1 VEHKIE
7 LEVTSISK
15 SFGGLKALRNISF
28 DVSRGETVGIIGPN
42 GAGKTTL
49 FNVITGFIKPEQG
62 EILFAG
68 RKLVGM
74 RPDQICKIGLVR
86 TFQLVQSFPK
96 LTALENVMIGAL
108 SRHYNPLLARQESE
122 QWLDFIGINRKK
134 WDQVAK
140 NLTLVDKKRLE
151 LARALAADPK
161 IILADEAMS
170 GLTPTEITE
179 VIGTIQKI
187 KEKGLTLVLIEH
199 VMKVIMELSD
209 RIVMLNFGEKFIEG
223 TPSDIMKDKG
233 VAKAYL
239 GEDVPF
245 V

>member
-1 VEHKIE
+1 MEHKIE
-7 LEVTSISK
+7 LEVTNISK
-15 SFGGLKALRNISF
+15 SFGGLNALRNISF
-28 DVSRGETVGIIGPN
+28 KVSQGETVGIIGPN

-49 FNVITGFIKPEQG
+49 FNVISGFIRPDQG
-62 EILFAG
+62 EVFFTG

-108 SRHYNPLLARQESE
+108 SRHHDPILARQESE

-199 VMKVIMELSD
+199 VMRVIMELSD
-209 RIVMLNFGEKFIEG
+209 RIIVLNFGEKFIEG
-223 TPSDIMKDKG
+223 TPSDIVKDKG

>member
-1 VEHKIE
+1 VEQEIG
-7 LEVTSISK
+7 LEVTNISK

-28 DVSRGETVGIIGPN
+28 KVLQEETVGIIGPN

-49 FNVITGFIKPEQG
+49 FNVISGFIKPDQG
-62 EILFAG
+62 EVIFNG

-86 TFQLVQSFPK
+86 TFQLVQSFPR

-108 SRHYNPLLARQESE
+108 SRHHNPLLARQESE
-122 QWLDFIGINRKK
+122 QWLDFIGISRKK
-134 WDQVAK
+134 WYQVAK

-151 LARALAADPK
+151 LARALAANPK

-170 GLTPTEITE
+170 GLTPTEIIE

-187 KEKGLTLVLIEH
+187 KERGLALVLIEH

-223 TPSDIMKDKG
+223 TPSDIVKDRT

>member
-7 LEVTSISK
+7 LEVTNISK
-15 SFGGLKALRNISF
+15 SFGGLKALRDISF

-49 FNVITGFIKPEQG
+49 FNVISGFIKPDQG
-62 EILFAG
+62 EVIFAG

-86 TFQLVQSFPK
+86 TFQLVQSFPR

-108 SRHYNPLLARQESE
+108 SRHHNPLLARQESE
-122 QWLDFIGINRKK
+122 QWLDFIGISRKK

>member
-1 VEHKIE
+1 MEHKIE
-7 LEVTSISK
+7 LEVTNISK
-15 SFGGLKALRNISF
+15 SFGGLNALRNISF
-28 DVSRGETVGIIGPN
+28 KVSQGETVGIIGPN

-49 FNVITGFIKPEQG
+49 FNVISGFIRPDQG
-62 EILFAG
+62 EVFFTG

-199 VMKVIMELSD
+199 VMRVIMELSD
-209 RIVMLNFGEKFIEG
+209 RIIMLNFGEKFIEG
-223 TPSDIMKDKG
+223 TPSDIVKDKG

>member
-1 VEHKIE
+1 MEHKIE
-7 LEVTSISK
+7 LEVTNISK

-28 DVSRGETVGIIGPN
+28 NVSRGETVGIIGPN

-49 FNVITGFIKPEQG
+49 FNVISGFIKPDQG
-62 EILFAG
+62 EVIFTG

-86 TFQLVQSFPK
+86 TFQLVQSFPR

-108 SRHYNPLLARQESE
+108 SRHHNPLLARQESE
-122 QWLDFIGINRKK
+122 QWLDFIGISRKK

-223 TPSDIMKDKG
+223 TPSDIVKDTG

>member
-7 LEVTSISK
+7 LEVTNISK
-15 SFGGLKALRNISF
+15 SFGGLNALRNISF
-28 DVSRGETVGIIGPN
+28 KVSQGETVGIIGPN

-49 FNVITGFIKPEQG
+49 FNVISGFIRPDQG
-62 EILFAG
+62 EVFFTG

-199 VMKVIMELSD
+199 VMRVIMELSD
-209 RIVMLNFGEKFIEG
+209 RIIMLNFGEKFIEG
-223 TPSDIMKDKG
+223 TPSDIVKDKG

>member
-7 LEVTSISK
+7 LEVTDISK

-49 FNVITGFIKPEQG
+49 FNVITGFIKPDQG
-62 EILFAG
+62 EVLFAG

-108 SRHYNPLLARQESE
+108 SRHTNPLLARQESE
-122 QWLDFIGINRKK
+122 QWLDFIGIGRKK

-170 GLTPTEITE
+170 GLTPTEIIE

>member
-1 VEHKIE
+1 VEDKVE
-7 LEVTSISK
+7 LEVSNLCK
-15 SFGGLKALRNISF
+15 SFGGLKALQNVSF
-28 DVSRGETVGIIGPN
+28 TVSEGETLGIIGPN

-49 FNVITGFIKPEQG
+49 FNVISGFIRPDQG
-62 EILFAG
+62 EIHFRG
-68 RKLVGM
+68 IRLVGM
-74 RPDQICKIGLVR
+74 RPDQICKIGMVR
-86 TFQLVQSFPK
+86 TFQLVQSFPS
-96 LTALENVMIGAL
+96 LTVLENIMIGAL
-108 SRHYNPLLARQESE
+108 SRNPDPSLARHVSE
-122 QWLDFIGINRKK
+122 EWLQFIGVSRKK
-134 WDQVAK
+134 WNQLAK

-151 LARALAADPK
+151 LARALAAQPK

-179 VIGTIQKI
+179 VIGTIRNI
-187 KEKGLTLVLIEH
+187 KKKGITLILIEH

-223 TPSDIMKDKG
+223 PPDAIMKDKA

>member
-199 VMKVIMELSD
+199 VMRVIMELSD
-209 RIVMLNFGEKFIEG
+209 RIIMLNFGEKFIEG
-223 TPSDIMKDKG
+223 TPSDIVKDKG

>member
-1 VEHKIE
+1 
-7 LEVTSISK
+7 
-15 SFGGLKALRNISF
+15 
-28 DVSRGETVGIIGPN
+28 
-42 GAGKTTL
+42 
-49 FNVITGFIKPEQG
+49 
-62 EILFAG
+62 
-68 RKLVGM
+68 
-74 RPDQICKIGLVR
+74 
-86 TFQLVQSFPK
+86 
-96 LTALENVMIGAL
+96 
-108 SRHYNPLLARQESE
+108 
-122 QWLDFIGINRKK
+122 
-134 WDQVAK
+134 VAK

-151 LARALAADPK
+151 LARALAANPK

-170 GLTPTEITE
+170 GLTPTEIIE

-187 KEKGLTLVLIEH
+187 KERGLALVLIEH

-223 TPSDIMKDKG
+223 TPSDIVKDRT

>member
-1 VEHKIE
+1 
-7 LEVTSISK
+7 
-15 SFGGLKALRNISF
+15 
-28 DVSRGETVGIIGPN
+28 
-42 GAGKTTL
+42 
-49 FNVITGFIKPEQG
+49 
-62 EILFAG
+62 
-68 RKLVGM
+68 
-74 RPDQICKIGLVR
+74 
-86 TFQLVQSFPK
+86 
-96 LTALENVMIGAL
+96 MIGAL

>member
-1 VEHKIE
+1 MEQKIA
-7 LEVTSISK
+7 LEVTNISK

-28 DVSRGETVGIIGPN
+28 KVLQEETVGIIGPN

-49 FNVITGFIKPEQG
+49 FNVISGFIKPDQG
-62 EILFAG
+62 EVIFNG

-86 TFQLVQSFPK
+86 TFQLVQSFPR

-108 SRHYNPLLARQESE
+108 SRHHNPLLARQESE
-122 QWLDFIGINRKK
+122 QWLDFIGISRKK
-134 WDQVAK
+134 WYQVAK

-151 LARALAADPK
+151 LARALAANPK

-170 GLTPTEITE
+170 GLTPTEIIE

-187 KEKGLTLVLIEH
+187 KERGLALVLIEH

-223 TPSDIMKDKG
+223 TPSDIVKDRT

>member
-1 VEHKIE
+1 MEQEIA
-7 LEVTSISK
+7 LEVTNISK

-28 DVSRGETVGIIGPN
+28 KVLQEETVGIIGPN

-49 FNVITGFIKPEQG
+49 FNVISGFIKPDQG
-62 EILFAG
+62 EVIFNG

-86 TFQLVQSFPK
+86 TFQLVQSFPR

-108 SRHYNPLLARQESE
+108 SRHHNPLLARQESE
-122 QWLDFIGINRKK
+122 QWLDFIGISRKK
-134 WDQVAK
+134 WYQVAK

-151 LARALAADPK
+151 LARALAANPK
-161 IILADEAMS
+161 LILADEAMS
-170 GLTPTEITE
+170 GLTPTEIIE

-187 KEKGLTLVLIEH
+187 KERGLALVLIEH

-223 TPSDIMKDKG
+223 TPSDIVKDRT

>member
-1 VEHKIE
+1 VEQEIA
-7 LEVTSISK
+7 LEVTNISK

-28 DVSRGETVGIIGPN
+28 KVLQEETVGIIGPN

-49 FNVITGFIKPEQG
+49 FNVISGFIKPDQG
-62 EILFAG
+62 EVIFNG

-86 TFQLVQSFPK
+86 TFQLVQSFPR

-108 SRHYNPLLARQESE
+108 SRHHNPLLARQESE
-122 QWLDFIGINRKK
+122 QWLDFIGISRKK
-134 WDQVAK
+134 WYQVAK

-151 LARALAADPK
+151 LARALAANPK
-161 IILADEAMS
+161 LILADEAMS
-170 GLTPTEITE
+170 GLTPTEIIE

-187 KEKGLTLVLIEH
+187 KERGLALVLIEH

-223 TPSDIMKDKG
+223 TPSDIVKDRT

>member
-1 VEHKIE
+1 VEHKIG
-7 LEVTSISK
+7 LEVTNISK

-28 DVSRGETVGIIGPN
+28 SVSQGETVGIIGPN

-49 FNVITGFIKPEQG
+49 FNVISGFIKPDQG
-62 EILFAG
+62 EVIFTG

-86 TFQLVQSFPK
+86 TFQLVQSFPR

-108 SRHYNPLLARQESE
+108 SRHHNPLLARQESE
-122 QWLDFIGINRKK
+122 QWLDFIGISRKK

-151 LARALAADPK
+151 LARALAAYPK

>member
-1 VEHKIE
+1 MEQEIE
-7 LEVTSISK
+7 LEVTNISK
-15 SFGGLKALRNISF
+15 SFGGLKALRDISF

-49 FNVITGFIKPEQG
+49 FNVISGFIRPDQG
-62 EILFAG
+62 EVFFTG

-199 VMKVIMELSD
+199 VMRVIMELSD
-209 RIVMLNFGEKFIEG
+209 RIIMLYFGEKFIEG
-223 TPSDIMKDKG
+223 TPSDIVKDKG

>member
-1 VEHKIE
+1 
-7 LEVTSISK
+7 
-15 SFGGLKALRNISF
+15 
-28 DVSRGETVGIIGPN
+28 
-42 GAGKTTL
+42 
-49 FNVITGFIKPEQG
+49 
-62 EILFAG
+62 
-68 RKLVGM
+68 M

-86 TFQLVQSFPK
+86 TFQLVQSFPN

-108 SRHYNPLLARQESE
+108 SRHHDPSLARHESE
-122 QWLDFIGINRKK
+122 QWLDFIGISRKK

-223 TPSDIMKDKG
+223 TPSDIVKDKG
-233 VAKAYL
+233 GRKSL
-239 GEDVPF
+239 FRGGCPICLS
-245 V
+245 

>member
-1 VEHKIE
+1 
-7 LEVTSISK
+7 
-15 SFGGLKALRNISF
+15 
-28 DVSRGETVGIIGPN
+28 
-42 GAGKTTL
+42 
-49 FNVITGFIKPEQG
+49 
-62 EILFAG
+62 
-68 RKLVGM
+68 
-74 RPDQICKIGLVR
+74 
-86 TFQLVQSFPK
+86 
-96 LTALENVMIGAL
+96 
-108 SRHYNPLLARQESE
+108 
-122 QWLDFIGINRKK
+122 
-134 WDQVAK
+134 VAK

-199 VMKVIMELSD
+199 VMRVIMELSD
-209 RIVMLNFGEKFIEG
+209 RIIMLNFGEKFIEG
-223 TPSDIMKDKG
+223 TPSDIVKDKG

>member
-1 VEHKIE
+1 MEHKIE
-7 LEVTSISK
+7 LEVKTISK

-49 FNVITGFIKPEQG
+49 FNMISGFIKPDQG
-62 EILFAG
+62 EVIFMG

-74 RPDQICKIGLVR
+74 RPDQICTVGLVR

-108 SRHYNPLLARQESE
+108 SRYHDPTLARQESE
-122 QWLDFIGINRKK
+122 QWLDFIGISRKK

-179 VIGTIQKI
+179 VIGTIRKI
-187 KEKGLTLVLIEH
+187 KGKGLTLVLIEH

-223 TPSDIMKDKG
+223 TPSDIVKDKG

>member
-15 SFGGLKALRNISF
+15 SFGGLKALRDISF

-49 FNVITGFIKPEQG
+49 FNVISGFIRPDQG
-62 EILFAG
+62 EVFFTG

-199 VMKVIMELSD
+199 VMRVIMELSD
-209 RIVMLNFGEKFIEG
+209 RIIMLNFGEKFIEG
-223 TPSDIMKDKG
+223 TPSDIVKDKG

>member
-7 LEVTSISK
+7 LEVTNISK
-15 SFGGLKALRNISF
+15 SFGGLKALRDISF

-49 FNVITGFIKPEQG
+49 FNVISGFIRPDQG
-62 EILFAG
+62 EVFFTG

-86 TFQLVQSFPK
+86 TFQLVQSFPR

-199 VMKVIMELSD
+199 VMRVIMELSD
-209 RIVMLNFGEKFIEG
+209 RIIMLNFGEKFIEG
-223 TPSDIMKDKG
+223 TPSDIVKDKG

>member
-7 LEVTSISK
+7 LEVKDISK
-15 SFGGLKALRNISF
+15 SFGGLKALHNISF
-28 DVSRGETVGIIGPN
+28 NVSQGETVGIIGPN

-49 FNVITGFIKPEQG
+49 FNVITGFIKPDQG
-62 EILFAG
+62 EVLFAG
-68 RKLVGM
+68 RKLAGM

-96 LTALENVMIGAL
+96 LTAVENVMIGAL
-108 SRHYNPLLARQESE
+108 SRHYDPTLARQESE
-122 QWLDFIGINRKK
+122 QWLDFIGIGRKK

-151 LARALAADPK
+151 LARALAAAPK

-170 GLTPTEITE
+170 GLTPTEATE

-209 RIVMLNFGEKFIEG
+209 RIIMLNFGEKFIEG
-223 TPSDIMKDKG
+223 TPSDIVKDKG

>member
-1 VEHKIE
+1 VEQEIA
-7 LEVTSISK
+7 LEVTNISK

-28 DVSRGETVGIIGPN
+28 KVLQEETVGIIGPN

-49 FNVITGFIKPEQG
+49 FNVISGFIKPDQG
-62 EILFAG
+62 EVIFNG

-86 TFQLVQSFPK
+86 TFQLVQSFPR

-108 SRHYNPLLARQESE
+108 SRHHNPLLARQESE
-122 QWLDFIGINRKK
+122 QWLDFIGISRKK
-134 WDQVAK
+134 WYQVAK

-151 LARALAADPK
+151 LARALAANPK

-170 GLTPTEITE
+170 GLTPTEIIE

-187 KEKGLTLVLIEH
+187 KERGLALVLIEH

-223 TPSDIMKDKG
+223 TPSDIVKDRT

>member
-1 VEHKIE
+1 MEQEIA
-7 LEVTSISK
+7 LEVTNISK

-28 DVSRGETVGIIGPN
+28 KVLQEETVGIIGPN

-49 FNVITGFIKPEQG
+49 FNVISGFIKPDQG
-62 EILFAG
+62 EVIFNG

-86 TFQLVQSFPK
+86 TFQLVQSFPR
-96 LTALENVMIGAL
+96 LTALENVMNGAL
-108 SRHYNPLLARQESE
+108 SRHHNPLLARQESE
-122 QWLDFIGINRKK
+122 QWLDFIGISRKK
-134 WDQVAK
+134 WYQVAK

-151 LARALAADPK
+151 LARALAANPK
-161 IILADEAMS
+161 LILADEAMS
-170 GLTPTEITE
+170 GLTPTEIIE

-187 KEKGLTLVLIEH
+187 KERGLALVLIEH

-223 TPSDIMKDKG
+223 TPSDIVKDRT

>member
-1 VEHKIE
+1 MEHKIG
-7 LEVTSISK
+7 LEVKNISK
-15 SFGGLKALRNISF
+15 SFGGLKALHNISF
-28 DVSRGETVGIIGPN
+28 NVSQEETVGIIGPN

-49 FNVITGFIKPEQG
+49 FNVISGFIKPDQG
-62 EILFAG
+62 DVIFMG

-108 SRHYNPLLARQESE
+108 SRHHDPTLARQESE
-122 QWLDFIGINRKK
+122 QWLDFIGISRKK

-151 LARALAADPK
+151 LARALAEDPK

-170 GLTPTEITE
+170 GLTPTEIIE

-223 TPSDIMKDKG
+223 TPSEIVKDTA
-233 VAKAYL
+233 VARAYL

>member
-1 VEHKIE
+1 MEQEIA
-7 LEVTSISK
+7 LEVTNISK

-28 DVSRGETVGIIGPN
+28 KVLQEETVGIIGPN

-49 FNVITGFIKPEQG
+49 FNVISGFIKPDQG
-62 EILFAG
+62 EVIFNG

-86 TFQLVQSFPK
+86 TFQLVQSFPR

-108 SRHYNPLLARQESE
+108 SRHHNPLLARQESE
-122 QWLDFIGINRKK
+122 QWLDFIGISRKK
-134 WDQVAK
+134 WYQVAK

-151 LARALAADPK
+151 LARALAANPK

-170 GLTPTEITE
+170 GLTPTEIIE

-187 KEKGLTLVLIEH
+187 KERGLALVLIEH

-223 TPSDIMKDKG
+223 TPSDIVKDRT

>member
-1 VEHKIE
+1 MEHKIG
-7 LEVTSISK
+7 LEVTNISK

-28 DVSRGETVGIIGPN
+28 SVSRGETVGIIGPN

-49 FNVITGFIKPEQG
+49 FNVITGFIKPDQG
-62 EILFAG
+62 DVIFGGKRLA
-68 RKLVGM
+68 GM

-108 SRHYNPLLARQESE
+108 SRHYDPTLARQESE
-122 QWLDFIGINRKK
+122 QWLDFIGISRKK

-151 LARALAADPK
+151 LARALAADPQ

-209 RIVMLNFGEKFIEG
+209 RIIMLNFGEKFIEG
-223 TPSDIMKDKG
+223 TPSDIVKDKG

>member
-1 VEHKIE
+1 MEHKIE
-7 LEVTSISK
+7 LEVTNISK

-49 FNVITGFIKPEQG
+49 FNVITGFIKPDEG
-62 EILFAG
+62 EVIFAG

-122 QWLDFIGINRKK
+122 QWLDFIGISRKK

-161 IILADEAMS
+161 IIFADEAMS

-209 RIVMLNFGEKFIEG
+209 RIIMLNFGEKFIEG
-223 TPSDIMKDKG
+223 KPGDIVKDKG

>member
-1 VEHKIE
+1 VEQKIA
-7 LEVTSISK
+7 LEVTNISK

-28 DVSRGETVGIIGPN
+28 KVLQEETVGIIGPN

-49 FNVITGFIKPEQG
+49 FNVISGFIKPDQG
-62 EILFAG
+62 EVIFNG

-86 TFQLVQSFPK
+86 TFQLVQSFPR

-108 SRHYNPLLARQESE
+108 SRHHNPLLARQESE
-122 QWLDFIGINRKK
+122 QWLDFIGISRKK
-134 WDQVAK
+134 WYQVAK

-151 LARALAADPK
+151 LARALAANPK

-170 GLTPTEITE
+170 GLTPTEIIE

-187 KEKGLTLVLIEH
+187 KERGLALVLIEH

-223 TPSDIMKDKG
+223 TPSDIVKDRT